1 MIDTDK
7 YKTRLEEELKLLET
21 ELATV
26 AKINPDNKA
35 DWEPK
40 ETDMNVSTADAN
52 ELADKR
58 EQYKENDAILYD
70 LEIRYNN
77 VKLALKKIEEGTY
90 GICEIGGEEIEED
103 RLDAN
108 PAARTDKKHI
118 DNEADLK

>member
-7 YKTRLEEELKLLET
+7 YKTRLQEELELLET
-21 ELATV
+21 ELKTV
-26 AKINPDNKA
+26 AKVNPDNKN

-40 ETDMNVSTADAN
+40 EVDLKVSTADAN

-70 LEIRYNN
+70 LEIRFNN
-77 VKLALKKIEEGTY
+77 VKLALKKIEDGTY
-90 GICEIGGEEIEED
+90 GICEISGEEIEED

-108 PAARTDKKHI
+108 PAARTCKEHI
-118 DNEADLK
+118 DDEDQLK

>member
-7 YKTRLEEELKLLET
+7 YKKLLEEELKNLE
-21 ELATV
+21 EQLKNV
-26 AKINPDNKA
+26 AKVNPDNPN

-40 ETDMNVSTADAN
+40 TSEMNVSTSDDN

-90 GICEIGGEEIEED
+90 GICEIGGEKIEED

-118 DNEADLK
+118 NDEAQLK

>member
-7 YKTRLEEELKLLET
+7 YKTRLEEELELLVK
-21 ELATV
+21 ELKTV
-26 AKINPDNKA
+26 ARVNPDNKE

-40 ETDMNVSTADAN
+40 ETDLNVGTADPN

-77 VKLALKKIEEGTY
+77 VKLALKKIEEGRY
-90 GICEIGGEEIEED
+90 GICEISEKEIEED

-108 PAARTDKKHI
+108 PAARTCKEHI
-118 DNEADLK
+118 NDEDQLK